1 MHILQ
6 TEGIIVT
13 VEHRTYEIVPGAM
26 DAWLVLFREKIV
38 PLHEEFGLAVRGA
51 WADHE
56 TSSFIWVRE
65 FVGEGTAEEQEARYR
80 ASERRAAVIGDEPK
94 AFIVSMSVRRVET
107 VAVGVE

>member
-38 PLHEEFGLAVRGA
+38 PLHEEFGMAVRGA
-51 WADHE
+51 WADRE

-107 VAVGVE
+107 VAAGVE